1 LQAEYVAS
9 GGYGGA
15 MIWALNLD
23 DFKGECSNAGEN
35 WFPLVTK
42 VKTVLEDDQL

>member
-1 LQAEYVAS
+1 
-9 GGYGGA
+9 

-23 DFKGECSNAGEN
+23 DFKGECSNTGEN